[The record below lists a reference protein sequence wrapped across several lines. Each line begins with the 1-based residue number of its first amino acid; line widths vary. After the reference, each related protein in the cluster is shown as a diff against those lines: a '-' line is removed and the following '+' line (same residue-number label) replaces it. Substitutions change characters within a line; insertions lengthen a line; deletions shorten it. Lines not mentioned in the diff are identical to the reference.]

1 MHYFDQSCKESA
13 TDLRRRERA
22 EIDFWCRLVGFMRP
36 KIQNHVTDF
45 AHWVAVMMKTLI
57 ADHACKADAH
67 FTNFDDERIEVA

>member
-36 KIQNHVTDF
+36 KIHNHVTDF
-45 AHWVAVMMKTLI
+45 PRWVAVMKKTFI
-57 ADHACKADAH
+57 TGHACRTDAH
-67 FTNFDDERIEVA
+67 FTNFDERIEVA